1 MAESSST
8 RPTTRR
14 NRFRGVFGAFLLC
27 GLCLASTASL
37 LNAQASVP
45 PTASEAPAG
54 FDRQTNGQITQARF
68 VEVEEIFSKRETIA
82 GGVGPVYNAV
92 SCADCHANP
101 VIGGNSQVF
110 EVRAGHLSGSTFVA
124 HPGGS
129 LVHSRAI
136 DAAIQE
142 RVLDGNEVR
151 ALRASTSVLGLG
163 FVEAIPD
170 DTLLRI
176 ANAQP
181 SQSSGF
187 IHGQALAVP
196 IAEDPGRRRTGRFGW
211 KAQQAS
217 LLSLAGDEYV
227 NQVGITTPLFPI
239 ENTSNGKSV
248 AAFDDVPGPN
258 QPNAPDDGDND
269 DLEAFALFMRST
281 KAPPRD
287 AALAA
292 TPAAQAGS
300 RTFTQ
305 IGCAICHVASMTT
318 APPGTVLNANVFAQT
333 QEAET
338 NVVSAALGN
347 KTIHPYSD
355 FLLHD
360 IATGDGIVQGGGP
373 STRNKFRTIP
383 LWGLRTRSRYMH
395 DGLSF
400 TLNEAI
406 LRHGGEA
413 TLVSLN
419 YRFLSTT
426 ERNSLLTFLRS
437 L

>member
-1 MAESSST
+1 MKP
-8 RPTTRR
+8 PT
-14 NRFRGVFGAFLLC
+14 FRSVFGVFLLSCSGAAYLAPLLH
-27 GLCLASTASL
+27 
-37 LNAQASVP
+37 AQAPVALVA
-45 PTASEAPAG
+45 TEAPAG
-54 FDRQTNGQITQARF
+54 FDRQTNGHTTQAEF
-68 VEVEEIFSKRETIA
+68 VELEGIFARKQGIA
-82 GGVGPVYNAV
+82 DGVGPVYNAV

-110 EVRAGHLSGSTFVA
+110 ELRAGHLNGGAFVD

-136 DAAIQE
+136 DARIQE
-142 RVLDGNEVR
+142 RILDGNEVR
-151 ALRASTSVLGLG
+151 ALRAATSVLGLG
-163 FVEAIPD
+163 FVEAITD
-170 DTLLRI
+170 DTLLGI

-181 SQSSGF
+181 SQSLGF
-187 IHGQALAVP
+187 IRGQAIAVP
-196 IAEDPGRRRTGRFGW
+196 IAEDPERRRTGRFGW

-217 LLSLAGDEYV
+217 LLSVAGDEYL
-227 NQVGITTPLFPI
+227 NQIGVTTPLFPI
-239 ENTSNGKSV
+239 ENTSNGKSI

-258 QPNAPDDGDND
+258 QPNDPDDGNND

-292 TPAAQAGS
+292 TPAAQAGAN
-300 RTFTQ
+300 TFNQ
-305 IGCAICHVASMTT
+305 IGCAICHVTSITT
-318 APPGTVLNANVFAQT
+318 APPGTVLNVNVFAQT
-333 QEAET
+333 QATEL

-347 KTIHPYSD
+347 KVIHPYSD

-360 IATGDGIVQGGGP
+360 VATGDGIVQGGGP
-373 STRNKFRTIP
+373 STRNKVRTMP
-383 LWGLRTRSRYMH
+383 LWGLRTRSRFMH

-400 TLNEAI
+400 TMNEAI

-426 ERNSLLTFLRS
+426 ERNNLLTFLRS

>member
-1 MAESSST
+1 MKPM
-8 RPTTRR
+8 RLR
-14 NRFRGVFGAFLLC
+14 NVFGAFLLC
-27 GLCLASTASL
+27 CFGAAQMASL
-37 LNAQASVP
+37 LHAQAFVP
-45 PTASEAPAG
+45 LVATEAPAG
-54 FDRQTNGQITQARF
+54 FDRQTNGHTTQAEF
-68 VEVEEIFSKRETIA
+68 VELEGIFARKQAIA
-82 GGVGPVYNAV
+82 DGVGPVYNAV

-110 EVRAGHLSGSTFVA
+110 ELRAGHLSGATFVD

-151 ALRASTSVLGLG
+151 ALRASPSVLGLG
-163 FVEAIPD
+163 FVEAIAD
-170 DTLLRI
+170 DTLRGI
-176 ANAQP
+176 AAAQP
-181 SQSSGF
+181 SQSLGL
-187 IHGQALAVP
+187 IHGQAIAVP
-196 IAEDPGRRRTGRFGW
+196 IAEHPGHSRVGRFGV
-211 KAQQAS
+211 KQQQAS
-217 LLSLAGDEYV
+217 LLSFAGDEYL
-227 NQVGITTPLFPI
+227 NQIGITTPLFPI
-239 ENTSNGKSV
+239 ENTSNGKSI

-258 QPNAPDDGDND
+258 QPNDPDDGDND

>member
-1 MAESSST
+1 MKPM
-8 RPTTRR
+8 RLR
-14 NRFRGVFGAFLLC
+14 NVFGAFLLC
-27 GLCLASTASL
+27 CFGAAQMASL
-37 LNAQASVP
+37 LHAQAFVP
-45 PTASEAPAG
+45 LVATEAPAG
-54 FDRQTNGQITQARF
+54 FDRQTNGHTTQAEF
-68 VEVEEIFSKRETIA
+68 VELEGIFARKQAIA
-82 GGVGPVYNAV
+82 DGVGPVYNAV

-110 EVRAGHLSGSTFVA
+110 ELRAGHLSGATFVD

-151 ALRASTSVLGLG
+151 ALRASPSVLGPG
-163 FVEAIPD
+163 FVEAIAD
-170 DTLLRI
+170 DTLRGI
-176 ANAQP
+176 AAAQP
-181 SQSSGF
+181 SQSLGL
-187 IHGQALAVP
+187 IHGQAIAVP
-196 IAEDPGRRRTGRFGW
+196 IAEHPGHSRVGRFGV
-211 KAQQAS
+211 KQQQAS
-217 LLSLAGDEYV
+217 LLSFAGDEYL
-227 NQVGITTPLFPI
+227 NQIGITTPLFPI
-239 ENTSNGKSV
+239 ENTSNGKSI

-258 QPNAPDDGDND
+258 QPNDPDDGDND

>member
-1 MAESSST
+1 M
-8 RPTTRR
+8 RLR
-14 NRFRGVFGAFLLC
+14 NVFGAFLLC
-27 GLCLASTASL
+27 CFGAAQMASL
-37 LNAQASVP
+37 LHAQAFVP
-45 PTASEAPAG
+45 LVATEAPAG
-54 FDRQTNGQITQARF
+54 FDRQTNGHTTQAEF
-68 VEVEEIFSKRETIA
+68 VELEGIFARKQAIA
-82 GGVGPVYNAV
+82 DGVGPVYNAV

-110 EVRAGHLSGSTFVA
+110 ELRAGHLSGATFVD

-151 ALRASTSVLGLG
+151 ALRASPSVLGLG
-163 FVEAIPD
+163 FVEAIAD
-170 DTLLRI
+170 DTLRGI
-176 ANAQP
+176 AAAQP
-181 SQSSGF
+181 SQSLGL
-187 IHGQALAVP
+187 IHGQAIAVP
-196 IAEDPGRRRTGRFGW
+196 IAEHPGHSRVGRFGV
-211 KAQQAS
+211 KQQQAS
-217 LLSLAGDEYV
+217 LLSFAGDEYL
-227 NQVGITTPLFPI
+227 NQIGITTPLFPI
-239 ENTSNGKSV
+239 ENTSNGKSI

-258 QPNAPDDGDND
+258 QPNDPDDGDND

>member
-1 MAESSST
+1 MKPM
-8 RPTTRR
+8 RLR
-14 NRFRGVFGAFLLC
+14 NVFGAFLLC
-27 GLCLASTASL
+27 CFGAAQMASL
-37 LNAQASVP
+37 LHAQAFVP
-45 PTASEAPAG
+45 LVATEAPAG
-54 FDRQTNGQITQARF
+54 FDRQTNGHTTQAEF
-68 VEVEEIFSKRETIA
+68 VELEGIFARKQAIA
-82 GGVGPVYNAV
+82 DGVGPVYNAV

-110 EVRAGHLSGSTFVA
+110 ELRAGHLSGATFVD

-151 ALRASTSVLGLG
+151 ALRASPSVLGLG
-163 FVEAIPD
+163 FVEAIAD
-170 DTLLRI
+170 DTLRGI
-176 ANAQP
+176 AAAQP
-181 SQSSGF
+181 SQSLGL
-187 IHGQALAVP
+187 IHGQAIAVP
-196 IAEDPGRRRTGRFGW
+196 IAEHPGHSRVGRFGV
-211 KAQQAS
+211 KQQQAS
-217 LLSLAGDEYV
+217 LLSFAGDEYL
-227 NQVGITTPLFPI
+227 NQIGITTPLFPI
-239 ENTSNGKSV
+239 ENTSNGKSI

-258 QPNAPDDGDND
+258 KPNDPDDGDND